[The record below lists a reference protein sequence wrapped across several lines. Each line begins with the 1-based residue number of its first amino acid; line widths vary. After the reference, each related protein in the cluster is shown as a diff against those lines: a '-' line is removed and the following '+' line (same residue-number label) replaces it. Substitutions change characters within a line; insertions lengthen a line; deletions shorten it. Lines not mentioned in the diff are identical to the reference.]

1 MPSDY
6 AGPIF
11 IVDIDET
18 LRVNQIAGSLDILCA
33 VQDLGVPILYLTVA
47 HSTRRNANRVLLH
60 NFPAGTLVDRDVHD
74 SRCNADFKTS
84 VIFAVRDHYPHAVLV
99 CMGDHETHN
108 AMQCGGSFDGDD
120 ENRSLTQLNRIDCN
134 APTKETILH
143 VLSGFIKK
151 QTPPF
156 EWKPLALQEIPV
168 GIHGPRKHFLFDLCG
183 CR

>member
-1 MPSDY
+1 
-6 AGPIF
+6 
-11 IVDIDET
+11 
-18 LRVNQIAGSLDILCA
+18 
-33 VQDLGVPILYLTVA
+33 
-47 HSTRRNANRVLLH
+47 
-60 NFPAGTLVDRDVHD
+60 
-74 SRCNADFKTS
+74 
-84 VIFAVRDHYPHAVLV
+84 
-99 CMGDHETHN
+99 MGDQETHN
-108 AMQCGGSFDGDD
+108 ASCTAMQCGGSFDRDD

-168 GIHGPRKHFLFDLCG
+168 GPRKHFLFDLCG

>member
-120 ENRSLTQLNRIDCN
+120 ENRSLTQLNRIDGN
-134 APTKETILH
+134 APTKETILC

-168 GIHGPRKHFLFDLCG
+168 GPRKHFLFDLCG